1 MLSENH
7 RRALATS
14 LRVVERNLLD
24 IIKDLAQKKTDGLLY
39 RTINDVDSE
48 SREEILKAV
57 NLMLD
62 EISKI
67 KYEFMLESR
76 SQSLTGTINGRFGEV
91 WVVLEDLQPEKL
103 QNYGELSDQ
112 GKAILRPHI
121 SLLLKLLDDVW
132 NRL

>member
-1 MLSENH
+1 MVSH
-7 RRALATS
+7 
-14 LRVVERNLLD
+14 
-24 IIKDLAQKKTDGLLY
+24 
-39 RTINDVDSE
+39 VDSE

-67 KYEFMLESR
+67 KHEFMLESR

-112 GKAILRPHI
+112 GKATLRPHI
-121 SLLLKLLDDVW
+121 SLLLKLLDDLW